1 MLFGTGLFHLVSERK
16 RNDHRSAH
24 IVDMARA
31 LVDNLKIGDMPQF
44 NWDDKKIT
52 FTAWRMAVEKDACIE
67 QHLGPQNRTGLVY
80 SGFSNRP

>member
-31 LVDNLKIGDMPQF
+31 LVDNLKIGDIPQF
-44 NWDDKKIT
+44 NWDDEKIT
-52 FTAWRMAVEKDACIE
+52 FTAWRMAVEKLMLASSNISVREPD
-67 QHLGPQNRTGLVY
+67 LGLFWGL
-80 SGFSNRP
+80 